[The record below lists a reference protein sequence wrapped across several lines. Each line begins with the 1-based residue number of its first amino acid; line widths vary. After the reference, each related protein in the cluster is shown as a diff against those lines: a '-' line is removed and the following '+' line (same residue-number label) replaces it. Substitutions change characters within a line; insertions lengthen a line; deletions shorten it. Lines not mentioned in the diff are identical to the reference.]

1 MAVSF
6 FFEADHPEER
16 SSIETL
22 SAEHMTFRCLS
33 GDMLLNLSPY
43 SQGK

>member
-6 FFEADHPEER
+6 FFDADHPEER
-16 SSIETL
+16 SGIETL

-33 GDMLLNLSPY
+33 GDMMIDLSLY